1 MNQWWSKQRWI
12 TQIQP
17 IQSQGRWPDA
27 SDSGNA
33 GEVAVGSAINVAKI
47 AKLKMRVIKVAIE
60 VAGTMGK
67 HKQFRNWRSE
77 TEARDLE
84 ESMTGRRSNCVTKL
98 TAGAT
103 RIAKLIEGRQP
114 RERKKQNSAGSTE
127 IKLI

>member
-1 MNQWWSKQRWI
+1 MASYVKEMLAIYSMWNFR
-12 TQIQP
+12 
-17 IQSQGRWPDA
+17 QSYCRHIPRDA
-27 SDSGNA
+27 ILTGQLHFH
-33 GEVAVGSAINVAKI
+33 I
-47 AKLKMRVIKVAIE
+47 
-60 VAGTMGK
+60 
-67 HKQFRNWRSE
+67 
-77 TEARDLE
+77 RDLE